1 MDYQNKNYI
10 KDLMKHSGLKFNKRF
25 GQNFLVDK
33 NIIDKIVDTIDIK
46 PCDEVL
52 EIGPGIGAI
61 TGEILSRGANLSV
74 VEIDRGFVEILK
86 TNFDNLNV
94 IEGDILKVDL
104 SFLGDNVKI
113 VGNLPYYITTPIIM
127 HFLESDMNFESLTFM
142 MQKEVGERI
151 AAEVGTKEY
160 GVLSVISQML
170 SEVSLEF
177 TVSPNSFIPKPNVDS
192 IVVTFRKKEVDFDK
206 ESVIKVVKAA
216 FSSRRKTIKN
226 SLSNHFDKSLV
237 SEALD
242 KAGIEPTIRAER
254 LVLDDFINIS
264 KFLIKK

>member
-33 NIIDKIVDTIDIK
+33 NIINKIVDTIDIK
-46 PCDEVL
+46 PGDSVL

-61 TGEILSRGANLSV
+61 TGEIVSRGARLNV

-86 TNFDNLNV
+86 TNFDTVNV
-94 IEGDILKVDL
+94 IEGDILKTDL
-104 SFLGDNVKI
+104 SFLTDGVKI

-127 HFLESDMNFESLTFM
+127 HFLESDINFSSLTFM

-170 SEVSLEF
+170 SDVTLEF
-177 TVSPNSFIPKPNVDS
+177 VVSPNSFIPKPNVDS
-192 IVVTFRKKEVDFDK
+192 IVVTFRKKEVPFNKDG
-206 ESVIKVVKAA
+206 VIKVVKAA

-226 SLSNHFDKSLV
+226 SLSNHFDKELV
-237 SEALD
+237 NSALES
-242 KAGIEPTIRAER
+242 AGIDPSIRAER
-254 LVLDDFINIS
+254 LILDDFINIQ
-264 KFLIKK
+264 KHLIK